1 MGFWTMAEGEEFLIP
16 FLEIILI
23 YSILMLAP
31 AAIYTITTTRKTSTK
46 DRSGPSSQN
55 I

>member
-1 MGFWTMAEGEEFLIP
+1 MGFWTMTKGEEFLIP

-23 YSILMLAP
+23 YFILMLAP
-31 AAIYTITTTRKTSTK
+31 VAIDTLTTTKRTSTK